1 MKKVGFI
8 GLGNMGAKMVTH
20 LLKANYEVV
29 GYDVNEEFIN
39 QLLSKGLRKAS
50 DLNDVSKNTEIIIT
64 MLPNGTIV
72 EEVFDSIADNLK
84 LGTLFT
90 DCSTI
95 DVDKARELHN
105 KCKNKSLLSL
115 DAPVS
120 GGVGGAEDG
129 TLTFMVGG
137 KADAYNVMLPLFEV
151 MGKKSLLCGSSGS
164 GQATKA
170 CNNMLL
176 ATTMIGVGEA
186 FNLGTNLGLDPKKLF
201 EILSTSTGSC
211 WAINSYCPIEGV
223 GPISPA
229 DNDFQPGFSVD
240 LMHKDLSIALKAIER
255 TGTSASFGK
264 KAQENFKKMV
274 DYKKGSLDFSAI
286 TIFNRQSHLK

>member
-1 MKKVGFI
+1 MTKIGFI
-8 GLGNMGAKMVTH
+8 GLGNMGAKMTMN
-20 LLKANYEVV
+20 LLKANYEVI
-29 GYDVNEEFIN
+29 GYDINKEFVKN
-39 QLLSKGLRKAS
+39 LLPQGLKQATNLIEVAKGA
-50 DLNDVSKNTEIIIT
+50 DIVIT
-64 MLPNGTIV
+64 MLPNGDIV
-72 EEVFDSIADNLK
+72 EEVYDNIIDEIVP
-84 LGTLFT
+84 GTLFV

-95 DVDKARELHN
+95 EVNKAKKLHKKCDDKN
-105 KCKNKSLLSL
+105 ILSL

-120 GGVGGAEDG
+120 GGVGGAEQA

-137 KADAYNVMLPLFEV
+137 TEKAYKMMLPLFEV

-186 FNLGTNLGLDPKKLF
+186 FSLGQNLGLDPKKLF

-211 WAINSYCPIEGV
+211 WAINSYCPIKGV

-229 DNDFQPGFSVD
+229 DNDFRPGFSAD
-240 LMHKDLSIALKAIER
+240 LMLKDLTIALRAIEN
-255 TGTSASFGK
+255 TNTLAPFGK
-264 KAQENFKKMV
+264 YSRENFERMV
-274 DYKKGSLDFSAI
+274 NEKQGSLDFSAI
-286 TIFNRQSHLK
+286 TKFNK

>member
-1 MKKVGFI
+1 MKKIGFI
-8 GLGNMGAKMVTH
+8 GLGNMGAKMVTN
-20 LLKANYEVV
+20 LLNNNYEVI
-29 GYDVNEEFIN
+29 GYDINESFADK
-39 QLLSKGLRKAS
+39 LLSKGLQKAS
-50 DLNDVSKNTEIIIT
+50 NLNDIPTDVDIIIT
-64 MLPNGTIV
+64 MLPNGDV
-72 EEVFDSIADNLK
+72 VDKVYESIINNFK
-84 LGTLFT
+84 PGTLFT

-95 DVDKARELHN
+95 DVDKAKALHN
-105 KCKNKSLLSL
+105 KCEIRKLLSL

-120 GGVGGAEDG
+120 GGVGGAKDG

-137 KADAYNVMLPLFEV
+137 QADAYNIMLPLFEV

-176 ATTMIGVGEA
+176 ASTMISVGEA
-186 FNLGTNLGLDPKKLF
+186 LSLGNNLGLDQEKLF

-211 WAINSYCPIEGV
+211 WAINSYCPIKGV

-240 LMHKDLSIALKAIER
+240 LMYKDLTIALKAINS
-255 TGTSASFGK
+255 TKTSAPFGRN
-264 KAQENFKKMV
+264 AQKNFKRMV
-274 DYKKGSLDFSAI
+274 DEEKGSLDFSAI
-286 TIFNRQSHLK
+286 TIFNK